1 MRLTNPFLFFVQ
13 AVFFVNVEP
22 TSQGAYYDSPGN
34 WTDHR
39 VSGVISSSECIAKT
53 KVIGLR
59 NWTPLLPA
67 HRTPPSTTS
76 PVTAHKREA
85 SARFATSGHGGG
97 VGTMRLT
104 NPFLF
109 FVQAVF
115 FVNVEPTSQ
124 GAYYDSPGNWTDHRV
139 SGVISSSEC
148 IAKTK
153 VIGLRNW
160 TPLLPAHRTPP
171 STTSPVTAHKR
182 EASARFAT
190 SGHGGGVGTM
200 RLTNPF
206 LFFVQA
212 VFFVNVEPTSQGAY
226 YDSPGNWTDHRVSGV
241 ISSSECIAKTKVIG
255 LRNWTP
261 LLPAHRTPPSTTSPV
276 TAHKREASARFATSG
291 HGGGVG
297 TMRLTNP
304 FLFFVQAVFFVNV
317 EPTSQGAYYDSPG
330 NWTDHRVS
338 GVISSSECIAKTKVI
353 GLRNWTP
360 LLPAHR
366 TPPSTTSPVTAHK
379 REASARFATSGHGG
393 GVGTM
398 RLTNPFLFF
407 VQEQST
413 ITLTALDVA
422 DLEFSTSCARQLINI
437 LLQNNTISV
446 LTVGSCVFTYDCV
459 DLLHGF
465 VLYLQKH
472 RSPLKKLNVR
482 TPEASMHALESLV
495 KAIAQ
500 TTTLEQLAIDMD
512 IYDDED

>member
-407 VQEQST
+407 VQAVFFVNVEPTSQGAYYDSPGNWT
-413 ITLTALDVA
+413 DHRVSGVISSSECIAKTKVIGPQLD
-422 DLEFSTSCARQLINI
+422 
-437 LLQNNTISV
+437 
-446 LTVGSCVFTYDCV
+446 
-459 DLLHGF
+459 
-465 VLYLQKH
+465 
-472 RSPLKKLNVR
+472 
-482 TPEASMHALESLV
+482 
-495 KAIAQ
+495 
-500 TTTLEQLAIDMD
+500 TTTACASHATID
-512 IYDDED
+512 YVTSHSA